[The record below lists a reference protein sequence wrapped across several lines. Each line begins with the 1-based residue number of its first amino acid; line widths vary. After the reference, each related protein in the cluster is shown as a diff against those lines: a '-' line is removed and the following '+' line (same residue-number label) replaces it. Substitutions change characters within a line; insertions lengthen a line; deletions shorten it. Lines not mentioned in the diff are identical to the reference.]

1 MSAYKT
7 LYVPDPQKWTN
18 FYLQIHRV
26 SPYADHTMKGYQR
39 GGGLRNKTSPFM
51 LSIDKHAIDSNDKNI
66 KLNVTSP
73 AEQVVDQAKS
83 EVRRETIIKNA
94 KTTPKRRIQE
104 SPTAKN
110 GPKLKKTKVVKLKSD
125 VFGLH

>member
-18 FYLQIHRV
+18 FYLQIHRGKV

-39 GGGLRNKTSPFM
+39 GGGLRNKTFPFM
-51 LSIDKHAIDSNDKNI
+51 LSIDKYAIDSNDKNI
-66 KLNVTSP
+66 KLNLSSP

-83 EVRRETIIKNA
+83 EVRRETSIKKV
-94 KTTPKRRIQE
+94 KTTP
-104 SPTAKN
+104 
-110 GPKLKKTKVVKLKSD
+110 
-125 VFGLH
+125 

>member
-83 EVRRETIIKNA
+83 EVRRETSIK
-94 KTTPKRRIQE
+94 T
-104 SPTAKN
+104 
-110 GPKLKKTKVVKLKSD
+110 LKQLLNDAFRNHPLQRTVLN
-125 VFGLH
+125 